1 MKKVEQ
7 FFLKDNLIQAFQKML
22 EKEIKPKLLMEI
34 YKKLLSILIA
44 LRGQYGTDCIV
55 LKIPGFFKKGQNRLI
70 HIVFY
75 VFWLYP
81 GFRKPCK

>member
-22 EKEIKPKLLMEI
+22 EKEIKHKLLMEI

-44 LRGQYGTDCIV
+44 LRG
-55 LKIPGFFKKGQNRLI
+55 
-70 HIVFY
+70 
-75 VFWLYP
+75 
-81 GFRKPCK
+81 